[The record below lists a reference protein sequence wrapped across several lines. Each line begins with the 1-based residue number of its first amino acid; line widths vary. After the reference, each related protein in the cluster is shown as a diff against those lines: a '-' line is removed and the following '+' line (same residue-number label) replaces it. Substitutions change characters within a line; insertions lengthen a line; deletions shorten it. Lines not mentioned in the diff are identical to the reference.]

1 MALRGTVTDYG
12 LADVLQLVVSGGR
25 SGLLRM
31 ERGQEA
37 IDVYLRSG
45 VIVDARSGATADGPL
60 GSRLVQ
66 AGVLSEEQLGLA
78 LADRI
83 ETERGLG
90 EVLLER
96 GWLEEG
102 LLRAQATLQRW
113 ELLMAPFTWEDGDY
127 ALSDGEPESESEWAE
142 PIPAD
147 QMLRKGLRL
156 TEEWPAANRAVPS
169 RQWTVARR
177 LPLPP
182 AAPGLEPFSAVFDS
196 PEAITVPDDVSE
208 EARWVHALCAPGVSV
223 GRVIGRSPVDRFETT
238 LGLAELANR
247 GYIVVAPP

>member
-25 SGLLRM
+25 TGLLRM
-31 ERGQEA
+31 ERGNEL

-45 VIVDARSGATADGPL
+45 VIVDARAGSTADGPL
-60 GSRLVQ
+60 GARLVQ

-78 LADRI
+78 LADRV
-83 ETERGLG
+83 ETGRSLG
-90 EVLLER
+90 EVLLDR
-96 GWLEEG
+96 DWIDEG

-113 ELLMAPFTWEDGDY
+113 ELIMAPFTWEDGEY
-127 ALSDGEPESESEWAE
+127 ALSDGEPEAESDWAE
-142 PIPAD
+142 PIQAD

-156 TEEWPAANRAVPS
+156 IEEWPAASRAVPS
-169 RQWTVARR
+169 RLWTVARR

-182 AAPGLEPFSAVFDS
+182 ATTDIEPFAAVFGA
-196 PEAITVPDDVSE
+196 PEDPTQPDDVSE

-238 LGLAELANR
+238 LGLAELASR
-247 GYIVVAPP
+247 GYIVLMPP